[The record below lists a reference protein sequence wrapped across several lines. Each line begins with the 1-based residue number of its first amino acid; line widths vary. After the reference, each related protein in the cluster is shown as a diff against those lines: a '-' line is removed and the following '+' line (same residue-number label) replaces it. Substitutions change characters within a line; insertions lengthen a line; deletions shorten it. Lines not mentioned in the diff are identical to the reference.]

1 MLLTEVLLSSG
12 RSIRLD
18 EVRMSTTYGGMLEG
32 YPCRRV
38 NDWSVEHLR
47 GALTRYYPS
56 IPAHLVEPVRELP
69 EGGHQGRMGPEERL
83 PAVRCVGLFSSHP
96 VRRGAADF
104 SQLVVAWY
112 QPGPELT
119 DLAGAV
125 PGLAELP
132 WDELAEDC
140 EY

>member
-18 EVRMSTTYGGMLEG
+18 EVRMSPTYGGMLEG

-38 NDWSVEHLR
+38 NDWSIRNQRSAVAR
-47 GALTRYYPS
+47 QYPS
-56 IPAHLVEPVRELP
+56 IPAHLVEPVREHP
-69 EGGHQGRMGPEERL
+69 EDGIRGGLGPEERL
-83 PAVRCVGLFSSHP
+83 PLVRCVGLFSSRP
-96 VRRGAADF
+96 VGSGDADF
-104 SQLVVAWY
+104 SRLVVAWY
-112 QPGPELT
+112 QPGPELA
-119 DLAGAV
+119 DLAAAV
-125 PGLAELP
+125 PGLVDLP